1 LLTVGDSK
9 QSEENDVLDD
19 LLGELF
25 GEVVLGRL
33 GRSRRAQL
41 LARMFFGLF
50 GAGLGIAGALHF
62 MRRPDLTDNTPMWI
76 SMIAVFAFLASFS
89 LFNVGLGRTW
99 RWPGKLFVVS
109 FVALFV
115 TRILFGR

>member
-1 LLTVGDSK
+1 M
-9 QSEENDVLDD
+9 LDD
-19 LLGELF
+19 LLGGLF
-25 GEVVLGRL
+25 GEVVFGRL

-41 LARMFFGLF
+41 LARMFFGLL

-62 MRRPDLTDNTPMWI
+62 MGRQDLTNNTPMWI
-76 SMIAVFAFLASFS
+76 SMIAMFVFLSSFS

-109 FVALFV
+109 FVALLV
-115 TRILFGR
+115 TRLLFGR